1 MKGGARYV
9 VKTGRVRYYLAALAV
24 IAAMICHVG
33 IRMYILSLE
42 DEVRALRER
51 NAEKIA
57 VIERDEVK
65 VAELKKG
72 ARIKRIARE
81 KLGMR
86 MPEGAPEKL
95 F

>member
-1 MKGGARYV
+1 MKGSARYIA
-9 VKTGRVRYYLAALAV
+9 KTGRVKYYLAALAV

-42 DEVRALRER
+42 NEVRWMRGR
-51 NAEKIA
+51 NAGMTA
-57 VIERDEVK
+57 VIERDEVRL
-65 VAELKKG
+65 AELRKG